1 MNHNAVRLTLK
12 VLERIAQKIER
23 NGSLDN
29 PKHVEHLYVQ
39 HDSEAVM
46 AGR

>member
-1 MNHNAVRLTLK
+1 MTLK
-12 VLERIAQKIER
+12 VLERIDQKIER

-29 PKHVEHLYVQ
+29 PKYVGHLYVQ
-39 HDSEAVM
+39 HDIEAVM